1 MPTQL
6 HLGGF
11 QIASQVTHSH
21 AAWRH
26 PGSDTDFTTPEYY
39 HRIGRIL
46 ERGKFDFVFF
56 ADLLAAPAQYG
67 RDITEP
73 LRRGTQATATLDPSI
88 VAASIGAVT
97 SKLGVAITKSATYF
111 HPYELARIFASLDH
125 ITRGRVAW
133 NIVTSLTASEAHNFG
148 QDSHLDHEFRYERAD
163 EFLRATLEL
172 WSSWDPDALVVDKS
186 TGVFADPEKIHRV
199 DHEGKFF
206 RTKGPLNVPRSPQ
219 GRPVLIQAGS
229 SNTGR
234 DFAARWAEAIFEID
248 PTPEGRRAY
257 YDDIKSRASNFGRN
271 PDQVLIFP
279 AFIPFIGET
288 ESIAREKQ
296 AFHNELADPISGLI
310 TLSVHT
316 DHDFSVYDLDAPVE
330 DVTVSGTQG
339 LFDTARRVANR
350 DNLTLRDI
358 GKWYA
363 QGVLLPQFVGTATQ
377 VADQIEASFAAGE
390 ADGFMVSAAQSPG
403 TFNDFVDY
411 VVPELQRRGLFRTEY
426 TGDTLRDHLGLS
438 ALPAAASEATGDS
451 TPASDATGDSTGAGR
466 VEAVA

>member
-1 MPTQL
+1 MPKQL

-97 SKLGVAITKSATYF
+97 SKLGVAITKSATFF

-133 NIVTSLTASEAHNFG
+133 NIVTSLTQSEAQNFG
-148 QDSHLDHEFRYERAD
+148 HDAHLDHEFRYERAE
-163 EFLRATLEL
+163 EFVRTAVEL
-172 WSSWDPDALVVDKS
+172 WSSWDHDALVVDKE
-186 TGVFADPEKIHRV
+186 TGVFADPEKIRRV
-199 DHEGKFF
+199 EHDGRFF
-206 RTKGPLNVPRSPQ
+206 KSRGPLNVPRSPQ

-271 PDQVLIFP
+271 PDGVLIFP

-316 DHDFSVYDLDAPVE
+316 DHDFSQYDLDAPVE
-330 DVTVSGTQG
+330 DVQVSGTQG

-363 QGVLLPQFVGTATQ
+363 QGVLLPQYVGTASQ
-377 VADQIEASFAAGE
+377 VADQIEESFTSGE

-403 TFNDFVDY
+403 TLNDFVDY

-426 TGDTLRDHLGLS
+426 EGDTLRDHLGLNS
-438 ALPAAASEATGDS
+438 ITAD
-451 TPASDATGDSTGAGR
+451 R
-466 VEAVA
+466 VAHAVA

>member
-1 MPTQL
+1 MTRQL

-26 PGSDTDFTTPEYY
+26 PASDTRFTTPDYY

-56 ADLLAAPAQYG
+56 ADLLAAPVRYG
-67 RDITEP
+67 DDISEP

-97 SKLGVAITKSATYF
+97 SKLGVAITKCATYF

-125 ITRGRVAW
+125 ITAGRVAW
-133 NIVTSLTASEAHNFG
+133 NIVTSLTQSEAQNFG
-148 QDSHLDHEFRYERAD
+148 HDDHLGHDDRYLRAD
-163 EFLRATLEL
+163 EFVRTALEL
-172 WSSWDPDALVVDKS
+172 WSSWDPDALVLDKAS
-186 TGVFADPEKIHRV
+186 GVFADPDRV
-199 DHEGKFF
+199 RRIDHAGEYF
-206 RTKGPLNVPRSPQ
+206 RTRGPLNVPRSPQ

-229 SNTGR
+229 SPTGR

-257 YDDIKSRASNFGRN
+257 YDDIKSRASDLGRD

-279 AFIPFIGET
+279 AFLPFIGET

-296 AFHNELADPISGLI
+296 AFHNELADPVSGLI

-316 DHDFSVYDLDAPVE
+316 DHDFSRYDLDAPVE
-330 DVTVSGTQG
+330 DITVTGTQG
-339 LFDTARRVANR
+339 LFDTARRVADR

-358 GKWYA
+358 GNWYA
-363 QGVLLPQFVGTATQ
+363 QGVLLPQFVGTAEQ
-377 VADQIEASFAAGE
+377 VADQIEESFRAGE
-390 ADGFMVSAAQSPG
+390 ADGFMVSAAQTPG
-403 TFNDFVDY
+403 TFNDFVDA

-426 TGDTLRDHLGLS
+426 TGTTLRDHLGL
-438 ALPAAASEATGDS
+438 APARFDVPHRLQSVS
-451 TPASDATGDSTGAGR
+451 
-466 VEAVA
+466 

>member
-1 MPTQL
+1 MTRQL

-26 PGSDTDFTTPEYY
+26 PASDTRFTTPDYY

-56 ADLLAAPAQYG
+56 ADLLAAPVRYG
-67 RDITEP
+67 DDISEP

-125 ITRGRVAW
+125 ITAGRVAW
-133 NIVTSLTASEAHNFG
+133 NIVTSLTQSEAQNFG
-148 QDSHLDHEFRYERAD
+148 HENHLGHDDRYLRAD
-163 EFLRATLEL
+163 EFVRTAVEL
-172 WSSWDPDALVVDKS
+172 WSSWDPDALILDKES
-186 TGVFADPEKIHRV
+186 GVFADPDRV
-199 DHEGKFF
+199 RRIDHAGEYF
-206 RTKGPLNVPRSPQ
+206 RTRGPLNVPHSPQ

-229 SNTGR
+229 SATGR

-257 YDDIKSRASNFGRN
+257 YDDIKSRASDLGRD
-271 PDQVLIFP
+271 PDKVLIFP
-279 AFIPFIGET
+279 AFLPFIGET

-296 AFHNELADPISGLI
+296 AFHNELADPVSGLI

-316 DHDFSVYDLDAPVE
+316 DHDFSRYDLDAPVE
-330 DVTVSGTQG
+330 DIAVTGTQG
-339 LFDTARRVANR
+339 LFDTARRVADR

-363 QGVLLPQFVGTATQ
+363 QGVLLPQFVGTAAQ
-377 VADQIEASFAAGE
+377 VADQIEESFRAGE
-390 ADGFMVSAAQSPG
+390 ADGFMVSAAHTPG
-403 TFNDFVDY
+403 TFNDFVDA

-426 TGDTLRDHLGLS
+426 TGTTLRDHLGLGQAHLDAPHRLPS
-438 ALPAAASEATGDS
+438 AS
-451 TPASDATGDSTGAGR
+451 
-466 VEAVA
+466 

>member
-1 MPTQL
+1 MTKQL

-67 RDITEP
+67 ADITEP

-88 VAASIGAVT
+88 VGASIGAVT
-97 SKLGVAITKSATYF
+97 SKLGVAITKSATFF

-133 NIVTSLTASEAHNFG
+133 NIVTSLTASEAQNFG
-148 QDSHLDHEFRYERAD
+148 QDDHLDHEFRYERAD
-163 EFLRATLEL
+163 EFVRTALEL
-172 WSSWDPDALVVDKS
+172 WSSWDPDALVVDKDS
-186 TGVFADPEKIHRV
+186 GVFADPDKIRRV

-206 RTKGPLNVPRSPQ
+206 RTRGPLNVPRSPQ

-271 PDQVLIFP
+271 PDGVLIFP

-316 DHDFSVYDLDAPVE
+316 NHDFSQYDLDAPVE
-330 DVTVSGTQG
+330 DVQVTGTQG

-363 QGVLLPQFVGTATQ
+363 QGVLLPQYVGTATQ
-377 VADQIEASFAAGE
+377 VADQIEESFTSGE

-411 VVPELQRRGLFRTEY
+411 VVPELQRRRLFRTEY

-438 ALPAAASEATGDS
+438 ALQETRPT
-451 TPASDATGDSTGAGR
+451 R
-466 VEAVA
+466 VSEAVA

>member
-1 MPTQL
+1 MTRQL

-26 PGSDTDFTTPEYY
+26 PASDTGFTTPEYY
-39 HRIGRIL
+39 HRLGRIL

-56 ADLLAAPAQYG
+56 ADLLAAPVRFG
-67 RDITEP
+67 DDITEP

-88 VAASIGAVT
+88 VAASIAAVT

-133 NIVTSLTASEAHNFG
+133 NIVTSLSQGEARNFG
-148 QDSHLDHEFRYERAD
+148 HDEHLDHEVRYERAD
-163 EFLRATLEL
+163 EFVRTALEL
-172 WSSWDPDALVVDKS
+172 WSSWDHDALVLDKEA
-186 TGVFADPEKIHRV
+186 GVFADPSRVRPV
-199 DHEGKFF
+199 DHDGPYF
-206 RTKGPLNVPRSPQ
+206 RTRGPLNVPRSPQ

-229 SNTGR
+229 SNSGR

-257 YDDIKSRASNFGRN
+257 YDDIKSRASDFGRD

-339 LFDTARRVANR
+339 LFDTARRVADR
-350 DNLTLRDI
+350 DRLTLRDV

-377 VADQIEASFAAGE
+377 VADQIEESFRAGE
-390 ADGFMVSAAQSPG
+390 ADGFMVSAAQTPG
-403 TFNDFVDY
+403 TFNDFVDA

-426 TGDTLRDHLGLS
+426 TGNTLRDHLGLDAATFDAPARRLS
-438 ALPAAASEATGDS
+438 A
-451 TPASDATGDSTGAGR
+451 AG
-466 VEAVA
+466 